1 MYNTGKKTVNKF
13 VLHNGYAELMNTNYY
28 LVEDIW

>member
-13 VLHNGYAELMNTNYY
+13 VLHNRYVELMNTNFH
-28 LVEDIW
+28 VEDIW

>member
-1 MYNTGKKTVNKF
+1 MYNMGKKTVNKF
-13 VLHNGYAELMNTNYY
+13 VLHNGYVELMNTNF